1 MISYQKKRLGDIL
14 IESGKLTE
22 DRLKEALLIQKQVGK
37 RLGEILVEQNF
48 VTEEDII
55 EVLEK
60 QLNIERVNL
69 EIIRIDRRAIKMISE
84 NVCRKHLIVPYEI
97 DDNDNTIK
105 VAMAD
110 PLDIVA
116 IDDVEISTGL
126 NVRPYIAVKQ
136 SIQRAIDIYYSNQ
149 KVLSA
154 AEELTKEVDEGNN
167 LILDNI
173 EEVDNLDNAPII
185 KMIEYVMKN
194 AVEERASDIH
204 IESYENILRI
214 RYRID
219 GKLHTIS
226 TLPVDTLA
234 PLVTRIKIL
243 ANLDISE
250 KRLPQDGRILTRFG
264 DKQIDLRVSILP
276 MITGEKIVIRIIN
289 KENFIISKE
298 GLGIKDY
305 ELNLLEKI
313 TKHSNGIILVTGPT
327 GSGKT
332 TTLYTILNELNTD
345 SKNIITIEDPV
356 EVSIEGINQV
366 NVNNKVGLTFATG
379 LRSILRQDPDII
391 MIGEIRDSETAQI
404 AIRSAITG
412 HLVLSTLHTNNAPS
426 SILRLE
432 DMGVQR
438 YLIANAIKG
447 VIAQRLVRKICP
459 KCKLQYYATPYEKEI
474 LNIDKN
480 EELILHKGKGCAYC
494 NNTGYVGRMGIYEI
508 MEVTKEHREA
518 ILENK
523 SADILKEISIKN
535 GMRTL
540 GQACR
545 SLVLEGNTTVE
556 EMLNITYDM

>member
-22 DRLKEALLIQKQVGK
+22 DKLKEALLIQKQVGK

-84 NVCRKHLIVPYEI
+84 NVCRKHLIFPYEV
-97 DDNDNTIK
+97 DDNTIK

-149 KVLSA
+149 KVLSV
-154 AEELTKEVDEGNN
+154 AEELSKASDEENN
-167 LILDNI
+167 ELNLDKI
-173 EEVDNLDNAPII
+173 EEIDNLDNAPIV
-185 KMIEYVMKN
+185 KMIEYVIKN

-204 IESYENILRI
+204 IETYENILRI

-234 PLVTRIKIL
+234 PLVTRVKIL

-250 KRLPQDGRILTRFG
+250 KRLPQDGRILTKVG

-298 GLGIKDY
+298 GLGLNNF
-305 ELNLLEKI
+305 ELALLDKI

-332 TTLYTILNELNTD
+332 TTLYTILNELNTE
-345 SKNIITIEDPV
+345 SKNIITVEDPV

-366 NVNNKVGLTFATG
+366 NVNTKVGLTFATG
-379 LRSILRQDPDII
+379 LRSILRQDPDTI
-391 MIGEIRDSETAQI
+391 MVGEIRDTETAQI

-412 HLVLSTLHTNNAPS
+412 HLVLSTLHTSDAPS
-426 SILRLE
+426 SVLRLE

-447 VIAQRLVRKICP
+447 VIAQRLVRRICP
-459 KCKLQYYATPYEKEI
+459 NCGQTYEATPYEKEI
-474 LNIDKN
+474 LNIDVN
-480 EELILHKGKGCAYC
+480 EELILRRGKGCAYC

-508 MEVTKEHREA
+508 MEVTKEHRDA

-523 SADILKEISIKN
+523 SADILKEISIKH

>member
-22 DRLKEALLIQKQVGK
+22 DRLKEALFIQKQVGK

-84 NVCRKHLIVPYEI
+84 KVCRKHLIFPYEV
-97 DDNDNTIK
+97 DDNTIK

-149 KVLSA
+149 KVLSV
-154 AEELTKEVDEGNN
+154 AEELSKASDEESNELN
-167 LILDNI
+167 LDKI
-173 EEVDNLDNAPII
+173 EEIDNLDNAPIV
-185 KMIEYVMKN
+185 KMIEYVIKN

-204 IESYENILRI
+204 IETYENILRI
-214 RYRID
+214 RYR
-219 GKLHTIS
+219 
-226 TLPVDTLA
+226 VDTLA
-234 PLVTRIKIL
+234 PLVTRVKIL

-250 KRLPQDGRILTRFG
+250 KRLPQDGRILTKVG
-264 DKQIDLRVSILP
+264 NKQIDLRVSILP

-298 GLGIKDY
+298 GLGLKDY
-305 ELNLLEKI
+305 ELTLLDKI

-332 TTLYTILNELNTD
+332 TTLYTILNELNTE
-345 SKNIITIEDPV
+345 SKNIITVEDPV

-366 NVNNKVGLTFATG
+366 NVNTKVGLTFATG
-379 LRSILRQDPDII
+379 LRSILRQDPDTI
-391 MIGEIRDSETAQI
+391 MVGEIRDTETAQI

-412 HLVLSTLHTNNAPS
+412 HLVLSTLHTSDAPS
-426 SILRLE
+426 SVLRLE

-447 VIAQRLVRKICP
+447 VIAQRLVRRICP
-459 KCKLQYYATPYEKEI
+459 NCGQTYEATPYEKEI

-480 EELILHKGKGCAYC
+480 EELILRRGKGCAYC

-508 MEVTKEHREA
+508 MEITKEHRDA

-523 SADILKEISIKN
+523 SADILKEISIKH

-545 SLVLEGNTTVE
+545 GLVLEGNTTVE

>member
-1 MISYQKKRLGDIL
+1 MVSYQKKRLGDIL

-22 DRLKEALLIQKQVGK
+22 KELKEALAIQKQVGK

-60 QLNIERVNL
+60 QLNIEKVNL
-69 EIIRIDRRAIKMISE
+69 EIITIDRRAIKMISE
-84 NVCRKHLIVPYEI
+84 TVCRKHMIFPYEI
-97 DDNDNTIK
+97 DGNIIK

-126 NVRPYIAVKQ
+126 KVKPYIALKQ

-149 KVLSA
+149 KVLSV
-154 AEELTKEVDEGNN
+154 AEELSKVSGEENN
-167 LILDNI
+167 ELNLDKI
-173 EEVDNLDNAPII
+173 EEIDNLDNAPIV
-185 KMIEYVMKN
+185 KMIEYVIKN

-234 PLVTRIKIL
+234 PLVTRVKIL

-250 KRLPQDGRILTRFG
+250 KRLPQDGRILTKVGNKR
-264 DKQIDLRVSILP
+264 IDLRVSILP
-276 MITGEKIVIRIIN
+276 MITGEKIVIRIVN
-289 KENFIISKE
+289 RENFIIAKE
-298 GLGIKDY
+298 SLGMKKD
-305 ELNLLEKI
+305 ELDLLEKI
-313 TKHSNGIILVTGPT
+313 TKHSNGLILVTGPT

-332 TTLYTILNELNTD
+332 TTLYAILNELNIE
-345 SKNIITIEDPV
+345 SKNIITVEDPV
-356 EVSIEGINQV
+356 ECEIEGVNQV
-366 NVNNKVGLTFATG
+366 NVNLKAGLTFATG

-391 MIGEIRDSETAQI
+391 MIGEIRDTETAQI
-404 AIRSAITG
+404 AIRAAITG
-412 HLVLSTLHTNNAPS
+412 HLVLSTLHTNDAPS

-432 DMGVQR
+432 DMGVQK

-459 KCKLQYYATPYEKEI
+459 KCEEKYEANSYEKSI
-474 LNIDKN
+474 LGIDKHEN
-480 EELILHKGKGCAYC
+480 LILHKGRGCVYC
-494 NNTGYVGRMGIYEI
+494 NNTGYVGRAGIYEI
-508 MEVTKEHREA
+508 MEITKKHRDA
-518 ILENK
+518 ILNSEG
-523 SADILKEISIKN
+523 AHVLKEISIRQ
-535 GMRTL
+535 GMKTL

-545 SLVLEGNTTVE
+545 DLVLEGVTTVE
-556 EMLNITYDM
+556 EMLAVTHDD

>member
-22 DRLKEALLIQKQVGK
+22 DKLKEALIIQKQVGK

-97 DDNDNTIK
+97 DDNTIK

-459 KCKLQYYATPYEKEI
+459 NCGQPYEATPYEKEI

-480 EELILHKGKGCAYC
+480 EEIILHRGKGCAYC

-508 MEVTKEHREA
+508 MEVTKEHRDA
-518 ILENK
+518 ILQNE
-523 SADILKEISIKN
+523 SADILKEISIKH

-545 SLVLEGNTTVE
+545 SLVLEGKTTVE

>member
-22 DRLKEALLIQKQVGK
+22 DRLKEALFIQKQVGK

-84 NVCRKHLIVPYEI
+84 KVCRKHLIFPYEV
-97 DDNDNTIK
+97 DDNTIK

-126 NVRPYIAVKQ
+126 NVSPYIAVKQ

-204 IESYENILRI
+204 IETYENILRI

-234 PLVTRIKIL
+234 PLVTRVKIL

-250 KRLPQDGRILTRFG
+250 KRLPQDGRILTKVG

-298 GLGIKDY
+298 GLGLKDY
-305 ELNLLEKI
+305 ELTLLDKI

-332 TTLYTILNELNTD
+332 TTLYTILNELNTE
-345 SKNIITIEDPV
+345 SKNIITVEDPV

-366 NVNNKVGLTFATG
+366 NVNTKVGLTFATG
-379 LRSILRQDPDII
+379 LRSILRQDPDTI
-391 MIGEIRDSETAQI
+391 MVGEIRDTETAQI

-412 HLVLSTLHTNNAPS
+412 HLVLSTLHTSDAPS
-426 SILRLE
+426 SVLRLE

-459 KCKLQYYATPYEKEI
+459 NCGQTYEATPYEKEI

-480 EELILHKGKGCAYC
+480 EELILRRGKGCAYC

-508 MEVTKEHREA
+508 MEITKEHRDA

-523 SADILKEISIKN
+523 SADILKEISIKH

-545 SLVLEGNTTVE
+545 GLVLEGNTTVE

>member
-22 DRLKEALLIQKQVGK
+22 DKLKEALIIQKQVGK

-97 DDNDNTIK
+97 DDNTIK

-459 KCKLQYYATPYEKEI
+459 KCKLQYDATPYEKEI

-480 EELILHKGKGCAYC
+480 EELILNKGKGCAYC

-523 SADILKEISIKN
+523 SADILKEISIKH

>member
-1 MISYQKKRLGDIL
+1 MVSYQKKRLGDIL

-22 DRLKEALLIQKQVGK
+22 KELKEALAIQKQVGK

-60 QLNIERVNL
+60 QLNIEKVNL
-69 EIIRIDRRAIKMISE
+69 EIITIDRRAIKMISE
-84 NVCRKHLIVPYEI
+84 TVCRKHMIFPYEI
-97 DDNDNTIK
+97 DGNIIR

-126 NVRPYIAVKQ
+126 KVKPYIALKQ

-149 KVLSA
+149 KVLSV
-154 AEELTKEVDEGNN
+154 AEELSKVSGEENN
-167 LILDNI
+167 ELNLDKI
-173 EEVDNLDNAPII
+173 EEIDNLDNAPIV
-185 KMIEYVMKN
+185 KMIEYVIKN

-234 PLVTRIKIL
+234 PLVTRVKIL

-250 KRLPQDGRILTRFG
+250 KRLPQDGRILTKVGNKR
-264 DKQIDLRVSILP
+264 IDLRVSILP
-276 MITGEKIVIRIIN
+276 MITGEKIVIRIVN
-289 KENFIISKE
+289 RENFIIAKE
-298 GLGIKDY
+298 SLGMKKD
-305 ELNLLEKI
+305 ELDLLEKI
-313 TKHSNGIILVTGPT
+313 TKHSNGLILVTGPT

-332 TTLYTILNELNTD
+332 TTLYAILNELNIE
-345 SKNIITIEDPV
+345 SKNIITVEDPV
-356 EVSIEGINQV
+356 ECEIEGVNQV
-366 NVNNKVGLTFATG
+366 NVNLKAGLTFATG

-391 MIGEIRDSETAQI
+391 MIGEIRDTETAQI
-404 AIRSAITG
+404 AIRAAITG
-412 HLVLSTLHTNNAPS
+412 HLVLSTLHTNDAPS

-432 DMGVQR
+432 DMGVQK

-459 KCKLQYYATPYEKEI
+459 KCEEKYEANSYEKSI
-474 LNIDKN
+474 LGIDKHEN
-480 EELILHKGKGCAYC
+480 LILHKGRGCVYC
-494 NNTGYVGRMGIYEI
+494 NNTGYVGRAGIYEI
-508 MEVTKEHREA
+508 MEITKKHRDA
-518 ILENK
+518 ILNSEG
-523 SADILKEISIKN
+523 AHVLKEISIRQ
-535 GMRTL
+535 GMKTL

-545 SLVLEGNTTVE
+545 DLVLEGVTTVE
-556 EMLNITYDM
+556 EMLAVTHDD

>member
-22 DRLKEALLIQKQVGK
+22 DKLKEALFIQKQVGK

-97 DDNDNTIK
+97 DDNTIK

-204 IESYENILRI
+204 IETYENILRI

-234 PLVTRIKIL
+234 PLVTRVKIL

-250 KRLPQDGRILTRFG
+250 KRLPQDGRILTKVG

-459 KCKLQYYATPYEKEI
+459 KCKLQYDATPYEKEI

-508 MEVTKEHREA
+508 MEVTKEHRDA
-518 ILENK
+518 ILQNE
-523 SADILKEISIKN
+523 SADILKEISIKH

-545 SLVLEGNTTVE
+545 SLVLEGKTTVE

>member
-22 DRLKEALLIQKQVGK
+22 DKLKEALIIQKQVGK

-97 DDNDNTIK
+97 DDNTIK

-459 KCKLQYYATPYEKEI
+459 KCKLQYDATPYEKEI

-480 EELILHKGKGCAYC
+480 EELILNKGKGCAYC

-540 GQACR
+540 GQACI

>member
-1 MISYQKKRLGDIL
+1 MMSYQKKRLGDIL

-22 DRLKEALLIQKQVGK
+22 EKLKEALILQKQVGK

-69 EIIRIDRRAIKMISE
+69 EVITIDRRAIKMISE
-84 NVCRKHLIVPYEI
+84 NVCRKHMIFPYEI
-97 DDNDNTIK
+97 EENIIK

-126 NVRPYIAVKQ
+126 KVKPYIAIKQ
-136 SIQRAIDIYYSNQ
+136 SIERAIDIYYSNQ
-149 KVLSA
+149 KVLSV
-154 AEELTKEVDEGNN
+154 AEELSKEVDDDELN
-167 LILDNI
+167 LDKI
-173 EEVDNLDNAPII
+173 EEIDNLDNAPIV
-185 KMIEYVMKN
+185 KMIEYVIKN

-204 IESYENILRI
+204 IETYENILRI

-219 GKLHTIS
+219 GKLQTIS

-234 PLVTRIKIL
+234 PLVTRVKIL

-250 KRLPQDGRILTRFG
+250 KRLPQDGRILTKVG
-264 DKQIDLRVSILP
+264 NKQIDLRVSILP
-276 MITGEKIVIRIIN
+276 MITGEKIVIRIVN
-289 KENFIISKE
+289 KDNFIISKE
-298 GLGIKDY
+298 SLGMNTE
-305 ELNLLEKI
+305 ELELLNKI

-332 TTLYTILNELNTD
+332 TTLYALLNELNTD
-345 SKNIITIEDPV
+345 SKNIITVEDPV
-356 EVSIEGINQV
+356 ECSIEGVNQV
-366 NVNNKVGLTFATG
+366 NVNSKVGLTFAAG

-391 MIGEIRDSETAQI
+391 MVGEIRDTETAQI
-404 AIRSAITG
+404 AIRAAITG
-412 HLVLSTLHTNNAPS
+412 HLVLSTLHTNDAPS

-459 KCKLQYYATPYEKEI
+459 KCGEDYEATSYEKHI
-474 LNIDKN
+474 LNIN
-480 EELILHKGKGCAYC
+480 EHENLILHKGRGCVYC
-494 NNTGYVGRMGIYEI
+494 NNTGYVGRMGVYEI
-508 MEVTKEHREA
+508 MEVTREHRDA
-518 ILENK
+518 ILKGE
-523 SADILKEISIKN
+523 SSDILTEIAIKH

-540 GQACR
+540 GQACKK
-545 SLVLEGNTTVE
+545 LVLEGKTTVE
-556 EMLNITYDM
+556 EMLNVTYDM

>member
-1 MISYQKKRLGDIL
+1 MISYQKKRLGDML

-22 DRLKEALLIQKQVGK
+22 DELKEALLIQKQVGK
-37 RLGEILVEQNF
+37 RLGEILVDQNF
-48 VTEEDII
+48 VDEEDII

-69 EIIRIDRRAIKMISE
+69 EITRIDRRAIKMISE
-84 NVCRKHLIVPYEI
+84 NVCRKHLIFPYEV
-97 DDNDNTIK
+97 DDTTIK

-126 NVRPYIAVKQ
+126 NVKPYIAPKQ

-149 KVLSA
+149 KVLSV
-154 AEELTKEVDEGNN
+154 AEELSKASDEERDELN
-167 LILDNI
+167 LDKI
-173 EEVDNLDNAPII
+173 EEIDNLDNAPIV
-185 KMIEYVMKN
+185 KMIEYVIKN

-204 IESYENILRI
+204 IETYENILRI

-219 GKLHTIS
+219 GKLYTIS

-234 PLVTRIKIL
+234 PLVTRVKIL

-250 KRLPQDGRILTRFG
+250 KRLPQDGRILTRVG
-264 DKQIDLRVSILP
+264 DKQIDLRVSTLP

-298 GLGIKDY
+298 ELGLKNY
-305 ELNLLEKI
+305 ELNLLDKI
-313 TKHSNGIILVTGPT
+313 TNYSNGIILVTGPT

-332 TTLYTILNELNTD
+332 TTLYTILNELNTE
-345 SKNIITIEDPV
+345 SKNIITVEDPV

-379 LRSILRQDPDII
+379 LRAILRQDPDII
-391 MIGEIRDSETAQI
+391 MVGEIRDTETAKI
-404 AIRSAITG
+404 AIRAAITG
-412 HLVLSTLHTNNAPS
+412 HLVLSTLHTNDAPS
-426 SILRLE
+426 TILRLE

-459 KCKLQYYATPYEKEI
+459 KCGHDYEATPYEKEI

-480 EELILHKGKGCAYC
+480 EELILRIGKGCAYC
-494 NNTGYVGRMGIYEI
+494 NHTGYVGRMGIYEI
-508 MEVTKEHREA
+508 MEVTKEHRDA
-518 ILENK
+518 ILKNE
-523 SADILKEISIKN
+523 SADVLKEISIKH

-540 GQACR
+540 RQACR

-556 EMLNITYDM
+556 EMLNITYDT

>member
-22 DRLKEALLIQKQVGK
+22 EKLKEALDIQKQVGK
-37 RLGEILVEQNF
+37 KLGEILLERNF
-48 VTEEDII
+48 VTQEDII

-60 QLNIERVNL
+60 QLNLKRVNL
-69 EIIRIDRRAIKMISE
+69 EIITIDKRAIRMISE
-84 NVCRKHLIVPYEI
+84 NVCKKHTIFPYEI
-97 DDNDNTIK
+97 DGNIIR

-126 NVRPYIAVKQ
+126 EVQPYIALKQ

-149 KVLSA
+149 KVLSV
-154 AEELTKEVDEGNN
+154 AEELSKELDDE
-167 LILDNI
+167 LDLNKI
-173 EEVDNLDNAPII
+173 EKIENLDNAPIV
-185 KMIEYVMKN
+185 KMIEYVIKN

-204 IESYENILRI
+204 IETYENILRI

-219 GKLHTIS
+219 GKLQTIS

-234 PLVTRIKIL
+234 PLVTRVKIL

-250 KRLPQDGRILTRFG
+250 KRLPQDGRILTRVG

-276 MITGEKIVIRIIN
+276 MITGEKIVIRITN
-289 KENFIISKE
+289 KDSFIISKE
-298 GLGIKDY
+298 SLGLGED
-305 ELNLLEKI
+305 ELELVDKI

-332 TTLYTILNELNTD
+332 TTLYALLNELNTE
-345 SKNIITIEDPV
+345 SKNIITVEDPV
-356 EVSIEGINQV
+356 ECAIKGVNQV
-366 NVNNKVGLTFATG
+366 NVNNKVGLTFAAG

-391 MIGEIRDSETAQI
+391 MVGEIRDTETAKI

-412 HLVLSTLHTNNAPS
+412 HLVLSTLHTNDAPS
-426 SILRLE
+426 SIIRLE

-459 KCKLQYYATPYEKEI
+459 KCGENYEATSYEKHI
-474 LNIDKN
+474 LNIDEHEN
-480 EELILHKGKGCAYC
+480 LILHKGRGCVYC

-508 MEVTKEHREA
+508 MEVTRKHREA
-518 ILENK
+518 ILK
-523 SADILKEISIKN
+523 SVSGDILREIAIKY
-535 GMRTL
+535 GMKTL

-545 SLVLEGNTTVE
+545 KVVLEGKTTVE
-556 EMLNITYDM
+556 EMLNVTYDM

>member
-22 DRLKEALLIQKQVGK
+22 DKLKEALIIQKQVGK

-55 EVLEK
+55 EKIEK

-97 DDNDNTIK
+97 DDNTIK

-234 PLVTRIKIL
+234 PLATRIKIL

-447 VIAQRLVRKICP
+447 VIAQ
-459 KCKLQYYATPYEKEI
+459 
-474 LNIDKN
+474 
-480 EELILHKGKGCAYC
+480 
-494 NNTGYVGRMGIYEI
+494 
-508 MEVTKEHREA
+508 
-518 ILENK
+518 
-523 SADILKEISIKN
+523 
-535 GMRTL
+535 
-540 GQACR
+540 
-545 SLVLEGNTTVE
+545 
-556 EMLNITYDM
+556 

>member
-1 MISYQKKRLGDIL
+1 MVSYQKKRLGDIL

-22 DRLKEALLIQKQVGK
+22 QEIKEALAIQKQVGK
-37 RLGEILVEQNF
+37 RLGEILVDQNF

-60 QLNIERVNL
+60 QLNIEKVNL
-69 EIIRIDRRAIKMISE
+69 EIITIDRRAIKMISE
-84 NVCRKHLIVPYEI
+84 TVCRKHMIFPYEI
-97 DDNDNTIK
+97 EDNIIK

-126 NVRPYIAVKQ
+126 KVKPYIALKQ

-149 KVLSA
+149 KVLSV
-154 AEELTKEVDEGNN
+154 AEELSKVSSEENN
-167 LILDNI
+167 ELNLDKI
-173 EEVDNLDNAPII
+173 EEIDNLDNAPIV
-185 KMIEYVMKN
+185 KMIEYVIKN

-234 PLVTRIKIL
+234 PLVTRVKIL

-250 KRLPQDGRILTRFG
+250 KRLPQDGRILTKVG
-264 DKQIDLRVSILP
+264 NKQIDLRVSILP
-276 MITGEKIVIRIIN
+276 MITGEKIVIRIVN
-289 KENFIISKE
+289 KDNFIISKE
-298 GLGIKDY
+298 SLGMKKC
-305 ELNLLEKI
+305 ELDLLEKI

-332 TTLYTILNELNTD
+332 TTLYAILNELNTE
-345 SKNIITIEDPV
+345 SKNIITVEDPV
-356 EVSIEGINQV
+356 ECAIEGVNQV
-366 NVNNKVGLTFATG
+366 NVNSKVGLTFATG
-379 LRSILRQDPDII
+379 LRSILRQDPDTI
-391 MIGEIRDSETAQI
+391 MVGEIRDTETAQI
-404 AIRSAITG
+404 AIRAAITG
-412 HLVLSTLHTNNAPS
+412 HLVLSTLHTNDAPS

-432 DMGVQR
+432 DMGVQK

-447 VIAQRLVRKICP
+447 VIAQRLVRKVCP
-459 KCKLQYYATPYEKEI
+459 KCGEEYEANTYEKSI
-474 LNIDKN
+474 LGIDKHEN
-480 EELILHKGKGCAYC
+480 LILHKGRGCVYC
-494 NNTGYVGRMGIYEI
+494 NNTGYVGRVGIYEI
-508 MEVTKEHREA
+508 MEITKRHRDA
-518 ILENK
+518 ILNSE
-523 SADILKEISIKN
+523 SADVIRDISIRE
-535 GMRTL
+535 GMKTL

-545 SLVLEGNTTVE
+545 DLVLEGITTVE
-556 EMLNITYDM
+556 EMLAVTYDD

>member
-22 DRLKEALLIQKQVGK
+22 EKLKEALVIQKQVGK
-37 RLGEILVEQNF
+37 RLGEILLERNF
-48 VTEEDII
+48 VTQEDII

-60 QLNIERVNL
+60 QLNLERVNL
-69 EIIRIDRRAIKMISE
+69 EIITIDKRAIRMISE
-84 NVCRKHLIVPYEI
+84 NVCKKHTIFPYEI
-97 DDNDNTIK
+97 DGNIIR

-126 NVRPYIAVKQ
+126 KVQPYIALKQ

-149 KVLSA
+149 KVLSV
-154 AEELTKEVDEGNN
+154 AEELSKESDDE
-167 LILDNI
+167 LDLNKI
-173 EEVDNLDNAPII
+173 EEIENLDNAPIV
-185 KMIEYVMKN
+185 KMIEYVIKN

-204 IESYENILRI
+204 IETYENILRI

-219 GKLHTIS
+219 GKLQTIS

-234 PLVTRIKIL
+234 PLVTRVKIL

-250 KRLPQDGRILTRFG
+250 KRLPQDGRILTRVG

-276 MITGEKIVIRIIN
+276 MITGEKIVIRITN
-289 KENFIISKE
+289 KDSFIISKE
-298 GLGIKDY
+298 SLGLSGD
-305 ELNLLEKI
+305 ELELVDKI

-332 TTLYTILNELNTD
+332 TTLYALLNELNTE
-345 SKNIITIEDPV
+345 SKNIITVEDPV
-356 EVSIEGINQV
+356 ECAIEGVNQV
-366 NVNNKVGLTFATG
+366 NVNNKVGLTFAAG

-391 MIGEIRDSETAQI
+391 MVGEIRDTETAQI
-404 AIRSAITG
+404 AIRAAITG
-412 HLVLSTLHTNNAPS
+412 HLVLSTLHTNDAPS

-459 KCKLQYYATPYEKEI
+459 KCGEEHEATQYEKGI
-474 LNIDKN
+474 LNIN
-480 EELILHKGKGCAYC
+480 EDEQVMLRKGRGCVYC
-494 NNTGYVGRMGIYEI
+494 NNTGYSGRMGIYEI
-508 MEVTKEHREA
+508 MEVTREHREA
-518 ILENK
+518 ILK
-523 SADILKEISIKN
+523 SVSGDILQEIAVKH
-535 GMRTL
+535 GMKTL

-545 SLVLEGNTTVE
+545 KVVLEGKTTVE
-556 EMLNITYDM
+556 EMLNVTYDM

>member
-97 DDNDNTIK
+97 DDNNNTIK

-366 NVNNKVGLTFATG
+366 NVNTKVGLTFATG
-379 LRSILRQDPDII
+379 LRSILRQDPDTI
-391 MIGEIRDSETAQI
+391 MVGEIRDTETAQI

-412 HLVLSTLHTNNAPS
+412 HLVLSTLHTSDAPS
-426 SILRLE
+426 SVLRLE

-459 KCKLQYYATPYEKEI
+459 NCGQTYEATPYEKEI
-474 LNIDKN
+474 LNIDVN
-480 EELILHKGKGCAYC
+480 EEVILRRGKGCAYC

-508 MEVTKEHREA
+508 MEVTKEHRDA

-523 SADILKEISIKN
+523 SADILKKISIKH

-540 GQACR
+540 GQSCR

>member
-22 DRLKEALLIQKQVGK
+22 DKLKEALIIQKQVGK

-97 DDNDNTIK
+97 DDNTIK

-459 KCKLQYYATPYEKEI
+459 KCKLQYNATPYEKEI

-540 GQACR
+540 GQSCR
-545 SLVLEGNTTVE
+545 GLVLEGNTTVE

>member
-97 DDNDNTIK
+97 DDNNNTIK

-412 HLVLSTLHTNNAPS
+412 HLVLSTLHTSDAPS
-426 SILRLE
+426 SVLRLE

-459 KCKLQYYATPYEKEI
+459 NCGQTYEATPYEKEI
-474 LNIDKN
+474 LNIDVN
-480 EELILHKGKGCAYC
+480 EEVILRRGKGCAYC

-508 MEVTKEHREA
+508 MEVTKEHRDA

-523 SADILKEISIKN
+523 SADILKEISIKH

-540 GQACR
+540 GQSCR

>member
-1 MISYQKKRLGDIL
+1 MIGYQKKRLGDIL

-22 DRLKEALLIQKQVGK
+22 EKLKEALDIQKQVGK
-37 RLGEILVEQNF
+37 KLGEILLERNF
-48 VTEEDII
+48 VTQEDII

-60 QLNIERVNL
+60 QLNLKRVNL
-69 EIIRIDRRAIKMISE
+69 EIITIDKRAIRMISE
-84 NVCRKHLIVPYEI
+84 NVCKKHTIFPYEI
-97 DDNDNTIK
+97 DGNIIR

-126 NVRPYIAVKQ
+126 EVQPYIALKQ

-149 KVLSA
+149 KVLSV
-154 AEELTKEVDEGNN
+154 AEELSKELDDE
-167 LILDNI
+167 LDLNKI
-173 EEVDNLDNAPII
+173 EKIENLDNAPIV
-185 KMIEYVMKN
+185 KMIEYVIKN

-204 IESYENILRI
+204 IETYENILRI

-219 GKLHTIS
+219 GKLQTIS

-234 PLVTRIKIL
+234 PLVTRVKIL

-250 KRLPQDGRILTRFG
+250 KRLPQDGRILTRVG

-276 MITGEKIVIRIIN
+276 MITGEKIVIRITN
-289 KENFIISKE
+289 KDSFIISKE
-298 GLGIKDY
+298 SLGLGED
-305 ELNLLEKI
+305 ELELVDKI

-332 TTLYTILNELNTD
+332 TTLYALLNELNTE
-345 SKNIITIEDPV
+345 SKNIITVEDPV
-356 EVSIEGINQV
+356 ECAIKGVNQV
-366 NVNNKVGLTFATG
+366 NVNNKVGLTFAAG

-391 MIGEIRDSETAQI
+391 MVGEIRDTETAQI

-412 HLVLSTLHTNNAPS
+412 HLVLSTLHTNDAPS
-426 SILRLE
+426 SIIRLE

-459 KCKLQYYATPYEKEI
+459 KCGENYEATSYEKHI
-474 LNIDKN
+474 LNIDEHEN
-480 EELILHKGKGCAYC
+480 LILHKGRGCVYC

-508 MEVTKEHREA
+508 MEVTRKHREA
-518 ILENK
+518 ILK
-523 SADILKEISIKN
+523 SVSGDILREIAIKY
-535 GMRTL
+535 GMKTL

-545 SLVLEGNTTVE
+545 KVVLEGKTTVE
-556 EMLNITYDM
+556 EMLNVTYDM

>member
-1 MISYQKKRLGDIL
+1 MIGYQKKRLGDIL

-22 DRLKEALLIQKQVGK
+22 EKLKEALDIQKQVGK
-37 RLGEILVEQNF
+37 KLGEILLERNF
-48 VTEEDII
+48 VTQEDII

-60 QLNIERVNL
+60 QLNLKRVNL
-69 EIIRIDRRAIKMISE
+69 EIITIDKRAIRMISE
-84 NVCRKHLIVPYEI
+84 NVCKKHTIFPYEI
-97 DDNDNTIK
+97 DGNIIR

-126 NVRPYIAVKQ
+126 EVQPYIALKQ

-149 KVLSA
+149 KVLSV
-154 AEELTKEVDEGNN
+154 AEELSKELDDE
-167 LILDNI
+167 LDLNKI
-173 EEVDNLDNAPII
+173 EKIENLDNAPIV
-185 KMIEYVMKN
+185 KMIEYVIKN

-204 IESYENILRI
+204 IETYENILRI

-219 GKLHTIS
+219 GKLQTIS

-234 PLVTRIKIL
+234 PLVTRVKIL

-250 KRLPQDGRILTRFG
+250 KRLPQDGRILTRVG

-276 MITGEKIVIRIIN
+276 MITGEKIVIRITN
-289 KENFIISKE
+289 KDSFIISKE
-298 GLGIKDY
+298 SLGLSED
-305 ELNLLEKI
+305 ELELVDKI

-332 TTLYTILNELNTD
+332 TTLYALLNELNTE
-345 SKNIITIEDPV
+345 SKNIITVEDPV
-356 EVSIEGINQV
+356 ECAIKGVNQV
-366 NVNNKVGLTFATG
+366 NVNNKVGLTFAAG

-391 MIGEIRDSETAQI
+391 MVGEIRDTETAKI

-412 HLVLSTLHTNNAPS
+412 HLVLSTLHTNDAPS
-426 SILRLE
+426 SIIRLE

-459 KCKLQYYATPYEKEI
+459 KCGENYEATSYEKHI
-474 LNIDKN
+474 LNIDEHEN
-480 EELILHKGKGCAYC
+480 LILHKGRGCVYC

-508 MEVTKEHREA
+508 MEVTRKHREA
-518 ILENK
+518 ILK
-523 SADILKEISIKN
+523 SVSGDILREIAIKY
-535 GMRTL
+535 GMKTL

-545 SLVLEGNTTVE
+545 KVVLEGKTTVE
-556 EMLNITYDM
+556 EMLNVTYDM

>member
-1 MISYQKKRLGDIL
+1 MISYEKKRLGDML

-22 DRLKEALLIQKQVGK
+22 DELKEALLIQKQVGK
-37 RLGEILVEQNF
+37 RLGEILVDQNF
-48 VTEEDII
+48 VDEEDII

-69 EIIRIDRRAIKMISE
+69 EITKIDRRAIKMISE
-84 NVCRKHLIVPYEI
+84 NVCRKHLIFPYEV
-97 DDNDNTIK
+97 DDTTIK

-126 NVRPYIAVKQ
+126 NVKPYIAPKQ

-149 KVLSA
+149 KVLSV
-154 AEELTKEVDEGNN
+154 AEELSKASDEERDELN
-167 LILDNI
+167 LDKI
-173 EEVDNLDNAPII
+173 EEIDNLDNAPIV
-185 KMIEYVMKN
+185 KMIEYVIKN

-204 IESYENILRI
+204 IETYENILRI

-219 GKLHTIS
+219 GKLYTIS

-234 PLVTRIKIL
+234 PLVTRVKIL

-250 KRLPQDGRILTRFG
+250 KRLPQDGRILTRVG
-264 DKQIDLRVSILP
+264 DKQIDLRVSTLP

-289 KENFIISKE
+289 KANFIISKE
-298 GLGIKDY
+298 ELGLKNY
-305 ELNLLEKI
+305 ELNLLDKI
-313 TKHSNGIILVTGPT
+313 TNYSNGIILVTGPT

-332 TTLYTILNELNTD
+332 TTLYTILNELNTE
-345 SKNIITIEDPV
+345 SKNIITVEDPV

-379 LRSILRQDPDII
+379 LRAILRQDPDII
-391 MIGEIRDSETAQI
+391 MVGEIRDTETAKI
-404 AIRSAITG
+404 AIRAAITG
-412 HLVLSTLHTNNAPS
+412 HLVLSTLHTNDAPS
-426 SILRLE
+426 TILRLE

-459 KCKLQYYATPYEKEI
+459 KCGHDYEATPYEKEI
-474 LNIDKN
+474 LSIDKN
-480 EELILHKGKGCAYC
+480 EELILRIGKGCAYC
-494 NNTGYVGRMGIYEI
+494 NHTGYVGRMGIYEI
-508 MEVTKEHREA
+508 MEVTKEHRDA
-518 ILENK
+518 ILKNE
-523 SADILKEISIKN
+523 SADVLKEISIKH

-540 GQACR
+540 RQACR

-556 EMLNITYDM
+556 EMLNITYDT

>member
-1 MISYQKKRLGDIL
+1 MIGYQKKRLGDIL

-22 DRLKEALLIQKQVGK
+22 EKLKEALDIQKQVGK
-37 RLGEILVEQNF
+37 KLGEILLERNF
-48 VTEEDII
+48 VTQEDII

-60 QLNIERVNL
+60 QLNLKRVNL
-69 EIIRIDRRAIKMISE
+69 EIITIDKRAIRMISE
-84 NVCRKHLIVPYEI
+84 NVCKKHTIFPYEI
-97 DDNDNTIK
+97 DGNIIR

-126 NVRPYIAVKQ
+126 EVQPYIALKQ

-149 KVLSA
+149 KVLSV
-154 AEELTKEVDEGNN
+154 AEELSKELDDE
-167 LILDNI
+167 LDLNKI
-173 EEVDNLDNAPII
+173 EKIENLDNAPIV
-185 KMIEYVMKN
+185 KMIEYVIKN

-204 IESYENILRI
+204 IETYENILRI

-219 GKLHTIS
+219 GKLQTIS

-234 PLVTRIKIL
+234 PLVTRVKIL

-250 KRLPQDGRILTRFG
+250 KRLPQDGRILTRVG

-276 MITGEKIVIRIIN
+276 MITGEKIVIRITN
-289 KENFIISKE
+289 KDSFIISKE
-298 GLGIKDY
+298 SLGLGED
-305 ELNLLEKI
+305 ELELVDKI

-332 TTLYTILNELNTD
+332 TTLYALLNELNTE
-345 SKNIITIEDPV
+345 SKNIITVEDPV
-356 EVSIEGINQV
+356 ECAIKGVNQV
-366 NVNNKVGLTFATG
+366 NVNNKVGLTFAAG

-391 MIGEIRDSETAQI
+391 MVGEIRDTETAKI

-412 HLVLSTLHTNNAPS
+412 HLVLSTLHTNDAPS
-426 SILRLE
+426 SIIRLE

-459 KCKLQYYATPYEKEI
+459 KCGENYEATSYEKHI
-474 LNIDKN
+474 LNIDEHEN
-480 EELILHKGKGCAYC
+480 LILHKGRGCVYC

-508 MEVTKEHREA
+508 MEVTRKHREA
-518 ILENK
+518 ILK
-523 SADILKEISIKN
+523 SVSGDILREIAIKY
-535 GMRTL
+535 GMKTL

-545 SLVLEGNTTVE
+545 KVVLEGKTTVE
-556 EMLNITYDM
+556 EMLNVTYDM